1 MKKIFLDSTSY
12 WYSPHVAA
20 LLLSGC
26 NNPGAKFCVL
36 THPFP
41 VPLTRDSVVTAC
53 NHQVKNCSVGVL
65 AMACHISHVLKANP
79 SPPLFLWLENNS
91 PPRAHAG
98 GKHVLVL
105 PNNSVTLDGS
115 RSADDQGIVSYLW
128 IRDGQ
133 SPAAGVS
140 FFKVVTSQIRLLLCM

>member
-1 MKKIFLDSTSY
+1 MDGTSY
-12 WYSPHVAA
+12 WYSLHGAA

-26 NNPGAKFCVL
+26 NNPGAKFCIP
-36 THPFP
+36 THPSP

-53 NHQVKNCSVGVL
+53 NHQVKNCSVGLL
-65 AMACHISHVLKANP
+65 AMARHFLHVLKANP

-140 FFKVVTSQIRLLLCM
+140 FLKVL